1 MRWESI
7 EASADRNFL
16 ACIAS
21 VKGGGGGG
29 GGEGGKVRKKRRR
42 EKNKQWGLGRSLLLF
57 VTIPPLPL

>member
-29 GGEGGKVRKKRRR
+29 GGGQGKKEKKEG
-42 EKNKQWGLGRSLLLF
+42 EK
-57 VTIPPLPL
+57 

>member
-16 ACIAS
+16 ACVAS

-29 GGEGGKVRKKRRR
+29 KKEKKEGEKKAV
-42 EKNKQWGLGRSLLLF
+42 GFGAFPSSL
-57 VTIPPLPL
+57 TYNPPSSVINR